1 MVCCS
6 KRERGLR
13 PPERKIKMSKFFVH
27 GSFTNPNHKK
37 NFIRFTYSKSFESA
51 EAAQVIADMFIA
63 EKRYDFVWVEESK

>member
-1 MVCCS
+1 
-6 KRERGLR
+6 
-13 PPERKIKMSKFFVH
+13 MSKFFVH

-51 EAAQVIADMFIA
+51 EAAQVIADIFIA